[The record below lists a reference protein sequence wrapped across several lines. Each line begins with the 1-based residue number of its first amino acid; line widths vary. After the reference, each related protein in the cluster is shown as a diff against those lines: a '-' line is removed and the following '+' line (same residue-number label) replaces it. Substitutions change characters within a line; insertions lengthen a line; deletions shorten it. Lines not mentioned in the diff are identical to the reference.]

1 MAQRHLDRLSA
12 LDASFLH
19 QEGPVAHMHIGA
31 LTILSA
37 PPPTLAEVT
46 AHIGSR
52 LTLVPRFRQR
62 LAHTPLDR
70 GRPVWVDDRGFN
82 LEYHVRHAALPAPGS
97 RDQLRTLLARIL
109 STQLDRRRPLWEA
122 WFVEGLDDGGFALI
136 FKTHHAVTDGVA
148 GVELATV
155 LFDARADAPAMPGP
169 PAQWRPAPD
178 PGLLGLLALG
188 MARDARDGLALIAGA
203 FAAVTHP
210 PAAVRRLRAVADGL
224 SEVVQAVLDP
234 APPTPLNVPIGPHRG
249 FATASLPLANVRAVK
264 DRFGG
269 TVNDVVLTLVSGALR
284 QFMNERGLRTD
295 GLELRAMIP
304 VSLRANGEHDAL
316 GNRLAAVRA
325 SLPVSIADPLE
336 RLAAVRASMD
346 GAKQSRQVTAAE
358 VLAGVQDYA
367 PPAMLAQASR
377 LIFSTRLFNLLVTN
391 VPGPQL
397 PLFVLGRE
405 IREAYP
411 IAFLPRDHALAVA
424 VASYNGMLNIG
435 LLADHDA
442 LPEVDEIGAWM
453 SAELDRLVA
462 LARSAEPGSL

>member
-284 QFMNERGLRTD
+284 QFMN
-295 GLELRAMIP
+295 
-304 VSLRANGEHDAL
+304 
-316 GNRLAAVRA
+316 
-325 SLPVSIADPLE
+325 DPLE